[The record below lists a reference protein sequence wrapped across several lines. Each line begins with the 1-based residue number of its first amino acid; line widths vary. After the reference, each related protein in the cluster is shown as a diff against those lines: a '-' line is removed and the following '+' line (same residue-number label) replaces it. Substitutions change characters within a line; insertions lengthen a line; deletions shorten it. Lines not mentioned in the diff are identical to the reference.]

1 MNSNLSPRC
10 LLNATV
16 AAAAASLAF
25 TCMAASPAKA
35 DQIYYVPISG
45 TWTVDGHGY
54 GHGHGMSQWGAQGA
68 ALEGLSYTEISEFYY
83 PDTEWGEVN
92 GNVRVLISADTT
104 SDLQVRPRKG
114 LTVTDLDAHETWKLP
129 ATAGIDGWRLAPAPT
144 GATVVQFHDGDGW
157 QKWITPDGQRS
168 FKSDGQF
175 EANGP
180 LTLYVPGG
188 DDVVGKK
195 YRGVL
200 RLVRPYEGATIRD
213 TVNVLSMDQYV
224 QGVVPYEMPT
234 SWHQQALRAQSVAA
248 RTYASYLR
256 AQNPKR
262 YWQVCDTT
270 SCQVYGGVEAE
281 VESSNKAVEAT
292 AGKILTYNGKAAFTQ
307 FSASSGGWTS
317 AGSVPYLLA
326 KRDPYDDVED
336 NYNHDWTTTV
346 STESL
351 ENAHPE
357 VGTLIDLRVSKRDGH
372 GEWNG
377 RVMQIVLEGSQ
388 GNAFLTGDDF
398 RWAYGLKS
406 NWFTIA
412 PTPIIERWESL
423 GGEDGVLGAPQSG
436 EYAVAK
442 GSAQDFKHGKIFW
455 NTKTGA
461 KDMKGPILAK
471 YNAYGGPKSNL
482 RWPSTGMMTAPSNG
496 HKVRFERGRIYAR
509 PKTGAHV
516 IFGKI
521 LGRWQ
526 EEGSAAGW
534 LGFPTTDVLEID
546 GGLRVKFE
554 AGVISWDRASNT
566 FTVKEF

>member
-1 MNSNLSPRC
+1 MTSNLTPRS
-10 LLNATV
+10 LLSATA

-25 TCMAASPAKA
+25 TCIAATSARA
-35 DQIYYVPISG
+35 DQTYYVPISG
-45 TWTVDGHGY
+45 TWTVNGHGY

-68 ALEGLSYTEISEFYY
+68 ALEGLKYTDIAEFYY
-83 PDTEWGEVN
+83 PDTEWGEVK

-114 LTVTDLDAHETWKLP
+114 LTVRDLDAKETWTLP
-129 ATAGIDGWRLAPAPT
+129 RTAGIDRWRLAPAKS
-144 GATVVQFHDGDGW
+144 GATVVQFLDESGW
-157 QKWITPDGQRS
+157 HKWTTPDGKHS
-168 FKSDGQF
+168 FKNDGQF
-175 EANGP
+175 EAKGP

-188 DDVVGKK
+188 NDVVAKK
-195 YRGVL
+195 YRGIL
-200 RLVRPYEGATIRD
+200 RLVRPYEGATVRD
-213 TVNVLSMDQYV
+213 TVNIVSMDQYV
-224 QGVVPYEMPT
+224 QGVVPNEMPS

-248 RTYASYLR
+248 RTYAAYQR

-262 YWQVCDTT
+262 YWQICDTT
-270 SCQVYGGVEAE
+270 SCQVYGGVDAEAD
-281 VESSNKAVEAT
+281 SSNTAVEAT
-292 AGKILTYNGKAAFTQ
+292 AGKILTYKGKAAFTQ

-317 AGSVPYLLA
+317 SGGVPYLPA
-326 KRDPYDDVED
+326 KRDPYDKVEG

-346 STESL
+346 STASL
-351 ENAHPE
+351 ESAHPE
-357 VGTLIDLRVSKRDGH
+357 IGTLIDLRVSKRDSF

-377 RVMQIVLEGSQ
+377 RVQQIVLEGSA

-398 RWAYGLKS
+398 RWTYGLKS

-412 PTPIIERWESL
+412 PTPIIERWEAI
-423 GGEDGVLGAPQSG
+423 GGEDSILGAPKSG
-436 EYAVAK
+436 EYKLAK

-461 KDMKGPILAK
+461 KDMKGAILAK
-471 YNAYGGPKSNL
+471 YIALGGPKSNI
-482 RWPSTGMMTAPSNG
+482 RWPATGMLTAPANG

-516 IFGKI
+516 IYGRL

-534 LGFPTTDVLEID
+534 LGFPTSDVLEIN

-554 AGVISWDRASNT
+554 GGVITWDRSTNT
-566 FTVKEF
+566 FTVKES